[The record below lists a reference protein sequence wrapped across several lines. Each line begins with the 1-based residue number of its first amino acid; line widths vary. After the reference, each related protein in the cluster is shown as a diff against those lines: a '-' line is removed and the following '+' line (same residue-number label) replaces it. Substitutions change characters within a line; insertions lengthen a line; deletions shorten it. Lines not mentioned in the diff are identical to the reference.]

1 MNYHWNWGIFL
12 EQVKAGDET
21 YLAWLFTGLGW
32 TLAVSLT
39 AWLIALT
46 IGIAVGA
53 LRTAPSRLLVL
64 LANAWVELFRNIPL
78 LVQMF
83 LWFFVV
89 PEFLPREWSL
99 WVKQEMPAK
108 EFVTAALCL
117 GFFTSARV
125 AEQVRAGVGSLPRGQ
140 RDAALALGLTLGQA
154 YRQVILPQALR
165 IVIPPLTSEFMN
177 VFKNSSVAFAI
188 GVLELTFQARQMQED
203 SEQGIETYL
212 AVTLLYFI
220 CAFTANRGMAWIEAR
235 SRVPGLIAKAGLMG
249 EFDFSVWGPSL
260 PFIRDGLLFTLRLTL
275 VAMSG
280 GIVIGTLLA
289 LARLSPIAPLARIA
303 GAYVDLMRSIPLVL
317 VILWFFLV
325 IPFITGSPV
334 GAETSAIITF
344 TAFEAAFYCEIMRSG
359 IQSVPRG
366 QVNAAFA
373 LGLGRA
379 QAMIHVIL
387 PQAVRNMLPVLL
399 TQTIVLFQDTSLV
412 YAIGAKDMLKAADV
426 VGKNYNRPVEMIVLS
441 ALIYFAICFS
451 LSLAVRQLQKRV
463 AIIR

>member
-12 EQVKAGDET
+12 EQVKSGDET
-21 YLAWLFTGLGW
+21 YLDWLFTGLGW

-39 AWLIALT
+39 AWLLALA

-53 LRTAPSRLLVL
+53 MRSKPSRLLNTL
-64 LANAWVELFRNIPL
+64 GAAWVELFRNIPL

-89 PEFLPREWSL
+89 PEFLPRDLSL
-99 WVKQEMPAK
+99 WVKQDMPAK

-117 GFFTSARV
+117 GLFTSARV
-125 AEQVRAGVGSLPRGQ
+125 AEQVRAGIGSLPRGQ

-235 SRVPGLIAKAGLMG
+235 SRVPGLIAKPG
-249 EFDFSVWGPSL
+249 
-260 PFIRDGLLFTLRLTL
+260 
-275 VAMSG
+275 
-280 GIVIGTLLA
+280 
-289 LARLSPIAPLARIA
+289 
-303 GAYVDLMRSIPLVL
+303 
-317 VILWFFLV
+317 
-325 IPFITGSPV
+325 
-334 GAETSAIITF
+334 
-344 TAFEAAFYCEIMRSG
+344 
-359 IQSVPRG
+359 
-366 QVNAAFA
+366 
-373 LGLGRA
+373 
-379 QAMIHVIL
+379 
-387 PQAVRNMLPVLL
+387 
-399 TQTIVLFQDTSLV
+399 
-412 YAIGAKDMLKAADV
+412 
-426 VGKNYNRPVEMIVLS
+426 
-441 ALIYFAICFS
+441 
-451 LSLAVRQLQKRV
+451 
-463 AIIR
+463 